1 MLELGVVIAVL
12 IGLGQIAKQ
21 LGLPTKYIPLM
32 NLVLGV
38 AVGLLGGLGADISIL
53 EQIIAGAVVGLTA
66 SGLYDQKKIITK
78 Q

>member
-38 AVGLLGGLGADISIL
+38 AVGLLGGLGADISLL

>member
-21 LGLPTKYIPLM
+21 LGLPTKYIPVM

-38 AVGLLGGLGADISIL
+38 AVGLLGGLGTDFTIL
-53 EQIIAGAVVGLTA
+53 EQIISGAVVGLTA
-66 SGLYDQKKIITK
+66 SGLYDQTKIIK
-78 Q
+78 K

>member
-38 AVGLLGGLGADISIL
+38 AVGLLGGLGADISLL

-78 Q
+78 E